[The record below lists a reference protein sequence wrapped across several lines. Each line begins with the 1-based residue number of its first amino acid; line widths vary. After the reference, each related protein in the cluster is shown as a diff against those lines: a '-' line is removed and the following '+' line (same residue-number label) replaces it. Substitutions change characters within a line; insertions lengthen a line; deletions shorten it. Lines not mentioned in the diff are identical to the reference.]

1 MNAYK
6 LYYLGA
12 SRNWETIPEIRTI
25 LRNVMLA
32 YCEAAGIN
40 RVKTQAEPNVNKPK
54 SNDMIIFE
62 CGEPMNSSKLCL
74 QVKDQYSLRAI
85 HSGAVYMIPLCRD
98 ATKRGIVLMYWKLP

>member
-12 SRNWETIPEIRTI
+12 SRNCRETIPEIRTI

-40 RVKTQAEPNVNKPK
+40 RVKTQDEPNVNKPK

-62 CGEPMNSSKLCL
+62 CGQPMNSSKLCL
-74 QVKDQYSLRAI
+74 QVKDQYSR
-85 HSGAVYMIPLCRD
+85 
-98 ATKRGIVLMYWKLP
+98 RGYSLKKLV